1 MQAPL
6 LSEVNMK
13 KRSLLLRIYVARHC
27 ETCAE
32 ARRIA
37 EKTRQT
43 YENVQVEIMEL
54 DGENAANPDDVFS
67 VPTWV
72 LDGKVISLGN
82 PSYDELSAK
91 LSQALL

>member
-1 MQAPL
+1 MAQ
-6 LSEVNMK
+6 
-13 KRSLLLRIYVARHC
+13 HC

-37 EKTRQT
+37 EKTRQS
-43 YENVQVEIMEL
+43 YENVQIEIMEL

-72 LDGKVISLGN
+72 LNGKIISLGN
-82 PSYDELSAK
+82 PSFNELFAK

>member
-1 MQAPL
+1 M
-6 LSEVNMK
+6 E
-13 KRSLLLRIYVARHC
+13 KRSLLLRIYVAQHC

-37 EKTRQT
+37 EKTQQT
-43 YENVQVEIMEL
+43 YENVEVEVMEL
-54 DGENAANPDDVFS
+54 DGENSANPDDVFS

-72 LDGKVISLGN
+72 LNGKIISLGN
-82 PSYDELSAK
+82 PSFHELSAK